1 MTEQDTTGQ
10 PGPYATA
17 APAYWRLGWSPLPLP
32 AGQKTPVPKGYT
44 GATGTAAS
52 FPDVQAW
59 TETHGAGNL
68 ALRLPPD
75 ILGVDVDQ
83 YDGKPGGLVL
93 QALEAKLGNLPATWR
108 TTSRDDGMSG
118 IRLYRIPV
126 GLRWPGTLGPGI
138 DTIRHDHRYA
148 VAWPSIHP
156 NGGTYRW
163 ITPGGATTI
172 TDLPDPTLLPD
183 LPDAWVEHFTGGEVA
198 SDQARADLTDPTA
211 RQWVAT
217 NGTGTPCRVMAGVLE
232 RALTDLRTTT
242 TRHDTALQATNRIV
256 WIAGEGHTGATLAL
270 HDARAAFLAATGH
283 DRGDGEAD
291 AEWDR
296 MVTGAARLSAAAH
309 PAPRPDPCTD
319 PFHGLLKDTTWT
331 PSTASPQPSNTS
343 SSSSNATASTSS
355 PSAPSATTASSTPAT
370 TETSTPTG
378 GPATPDPAGDAS
390 REVLSRLKLGGEF
403 ILDIPDNIPSI
414 WGSGDHVLWASGEA
428 LTLCGPAGVGK
439 TTLCGQVVRA
449 RLVGGS
455 VLGLPVQPAAS
466 RVLYLAMDRPRQI
479 ARALRRTLGD
489 LPREI
494 LDEKLIVWPGPPV
507 ADVAAHPST
516 LLALVELARADTVI
530 VDSIKDAA
538 VGLSSDEVGAGYNR
552 ARQMCIAA
560 GIEVLE
566 QHHMVKKGDNGSAPT
581 SLSDLYGSVW
591 IGAGSGSVV
600 LLHGAAG
607 DPIVSMTHLKTPADE
622 VGPWRLR
629 HDHAAGITDIFH
641 STDIVAMAKAAGS
654 SGLTAKAVA
663 CSITEKENPNQ
674 AAVEKARRQLDRLVD
689 SGHLTRSGSSAGGG
703 HKGASAVVWWFV
715 TDDPIGALTGSQ
727 STHGSTHAPSST
739 EEGHGGSRAL
749 TNTPESSTKSTHES
763 THGTHAAEHSRSS
776 PPLEGGRVVQDP
788 SATPTKTPSKIPRI
802 VERVIGGERVN
813 FNLDTGEVVS

>member
-1 MTEQDTTGQ
+1 MTDTH
-10 PGPYATA
+10 PELPVGPYAIA

-44 GATGTAAS
+44 GATGATAS
-52 FPDVQAW
+52 YPDVQAW

-75 ILGVDVDQ
+75 ILGIDVDS
-83 YDGKPGGLVL
+83 YDSKPGGLVL
-93 QALEAKLGNLPATWR
+93 AALEDKLGALPATWR
-108 TTSRDDGMSG
+108 TTSRDDGTSG
-118 IRLYRIPV
+118 IRLYRVPV

-163 ITPGGATTI
+163 ITPAGVTTI

-183 LPDAWVEHFTGGEVA
+183 LPDAWVEHCSRGEVA
-198 SDQARADLTDPTA
+198 TDQPRADITDPAA

-217 NGTGTPCRVMAGVLE
+217 LGTGTPCRVMAGVLE

-242 TRHDTALQATNRIV
+242 TRHDTALQATNRII
-256 WIAGEGHTGATLAL
+256 WLAGEGHAGATLAL
-270 HDARAAFLAATGH
+270 HETRAAFLAATGH
-283 DRGDGEAD
+283 DRADGEAD
-291 AEWDR
+291 AEWNR
-296 MVTGAARLSAAAH
+296 MVTGAARLSVAAH
-309 PAPRPDPCTD
+309 PAERPDPCLD
-319 PFHGLLKDTTWT
+319 PFHGLVHGHTTAT
-331 PSTASPQPSNTS
+331 AASGTGSTQPSSPAPLLTPASAASAAAS
-343 SSSSNATASTSS
+343 SEPS
-355 PSAPSATTASSTPAT
+355 PS
-370 TETSTPTG
+370 PTDDL
-378 GPATPDPAGDAS
+378 TDAS
-390 REVLSRLKLGGEF
+390 REVFSRLKSGGEF
-403 ILDIPDNIPSI
+403 ILDIPDRIPSI

-449 RLVGGS
+449 RLVGGK
-455 VLGLPVQPAAS
+455 VLGLPVEPTTS

-489 LPREI
+489 LPRDV
-494 LDEKLIVWPGPPV
+494 LDEKLIVWPGPPI

-516 LLALVELARADTVI
+516 LLALVELAGADTVI
-530 VDSIKDAA
+530 IDSIKDAA

-560 GIEVLE
+560 GIEVFE

-581 SLSDLYGSVW
+581 SLADLYGSVW

-629 HDHAAGITDIFH
+629 HDHEAGVTEIFHATDIL
-641 STDIVAMAKAAGS
+641 AMAKVAGS

-663 CSITEKENPNQ
+663 AAIAEKENPSQ
-674 AAVEKARRQLDRLVD
+674 AAVEKARRQLDRLVE
-689 SGHLTRSGSSAGGG
+689 GGYLARSGTSAGGG
-703 HKGASAVVWWFV
+703 HKGASAVTWWFV
-715 TDDPIGALTGSQ
+715 TDDPIGTLTGSV
-727 STHGSTHAPSST
+727 STHESTHAAT
-739 EEGHGGSRAL
+739 AANEGHGGSRAL
-749 TNTPESSTKSTHES
+749 TQEPDSCSESTHES

-776 PPLEGGRVVQDP
+776 PPLKGGRRVQGGSQDP
-788 SATPTKTPSKIPRI
+788 KI
-802 VERVIGGERVN
+802 VERVVAGERVK
-813 FNLDTGEVVS
+813 FNPTTGEVSQT